1 MISHRNIVTEAD
13 ILKERLF
20 GNNMIKH
27 NNKPLYFKHWSK
39 SSIQTIGDI
48 WAQTKWLS
56 SEIILNKLTIT
67 TKWMHEYKTILESI
81 PREWK
86 RTLKQQ
92 PNNLHSKFKW
102 SVNTDEQIYVNG
114 RVIIKNEKLD
124 NKKIKAVLLQNN
136 PAPKAEIKWENKLNQ
151 NLNWESI
158 WYNIKSLRTN
168 RKAKQLQWKFIHR
181 VIFTEKK
188 LAQMK
193 QSNGLCKICQSEEED
208 IIHLFCQC
216 EHTKVIWENIGEKI
230 NDKYNITL
238 TQENKLFGIND
249 NKEPQRSITNSIIFI
264 TKWYIWKA
272 RCNLRYSDINPEAET
287 ILNQINKN
295 IEQNTPLI

>member
-1 MISHRNIVTEAD
+1 M
-13 ILKERLF
+13 
-20 GNNMIKH
+20 
-27 NNKPLYFKHWSK
+27 
-39 SSIQTIGDI
+39 
-48 WAQTKWLS
+48 
-56 SEIILNKLTIT
+56 
-67 TKWMHEYKTILESI
+67 
-81 PREWK
+81 
-86 RTLKQQ
+86 
-92 PNNLHSKFKW
+92 
-102 SVNTDEQIYVNG
+102 
-114 RVIIKNEKLD
+114 KNEKLD
-124 NKKIKAVLLQNN
+124 NKKVKAVLLQNN